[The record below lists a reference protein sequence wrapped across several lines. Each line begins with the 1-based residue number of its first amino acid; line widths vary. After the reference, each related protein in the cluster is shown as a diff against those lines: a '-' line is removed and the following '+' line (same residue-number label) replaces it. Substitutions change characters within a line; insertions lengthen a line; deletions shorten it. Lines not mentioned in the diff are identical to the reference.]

1 MGLDTF
7 AATGYI
13 IIVGDGWRKN
23 TKEAGKIQR
32 EAAGR

>member
-1 MGLDTF
+1 MGSDTF

-13 IIVGDGWRKN
+13 IILVDGWRKN
-23 TKEAGKIQR
+23 TKEAEKIQR